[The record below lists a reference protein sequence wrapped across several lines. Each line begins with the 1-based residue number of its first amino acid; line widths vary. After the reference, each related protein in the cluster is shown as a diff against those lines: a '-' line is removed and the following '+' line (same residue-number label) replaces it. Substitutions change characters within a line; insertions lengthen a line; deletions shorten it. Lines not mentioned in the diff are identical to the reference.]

1 MRRRTLKKR
10 RVLVLMHESLVPPD
24 SLEGYSEEQIV
35 EWKVEFDVTHTLRE
49 MGHDVRPLGVSDELG
64 PVRRAIEEWKPHVT
78 FNLLEEFHGVGLY
91 DTNVVAYLELMRQ
104 PYTGCNPRGLLLA
117 HDKALSKKILAYHRI
132 PTPRFWVFPL
142 GRKVHPPKRAP
153 YPLLVKSVSE
163 EASLGISKDSLVR
176 NEEQLV
182 RRAEYIHEKIH
193 TDALVEEFIEGREL
207 YVGVLGNQ
215 RLATLPIWEMLFT
228 NVDDDTPVIAT
239 ARAKW
244 NSRYQ
249 KKIGLVT
256 QAARHLPE
264 GLRESIPKLCKRVY
278 RALNL
283 SGCARIDLRLREDGR
298 AYVLE
303 ANPNPNLAYGEDFA
317 ESAEK
322 FGLRYEE
329 LLQRIIGL
337 GLQYKAAW
345 RG

>member
-1 MRRRTLKKR
+1 MKR
-10 RVLVLMHESLVPPD
+10 QRVLVLMHESLVPPD
-24 SLEGYSEEQIV
+24 SLEGHSEEQIL

-49 MGHDVRPLGVSDELG
+49 MGHDVRPLGVSDDLG
-64 PVRRAIEEWKPHVT
+64 LVRRAIEGWKPHVT

-91 DTNVVAYLELMRQ
+91 DANVVAYLELMRQ

-117 HDKALSKKILAYHRI
+117 HDKALSKKILSYHRI
-132 PTPRFWVFPL
+132 PTPRFMVFSV
-142 GRKVHPPKRAP
+142 GQKVRPPKRAP

-176 NEEQLV
+176 NAEQLE
-182 RRAEYIHEKIH
+182 RRVHYVHEKIN

-207 YVGVLGNQ
+207 YVGVIGNQ

-228 NVDDDTPVIAT
+228 NVDDDTPLIAT

-249 KKIGLVT
+249 QKVGLVT
-256 QAARHLPE
+256 QQAKHLPD
-264 GLRESIPKLCKRVY
+264 GLDESIPRLCKRVY

-283 SGCARIDLRLREDGR
+283 SGYARIDLRLRDDGR

-322 FGLRYEE
+322 LGIGYED
-329 LLQRIIGL
+329 LLQRIINQGL
-337 GLQYKAAW
+337 RYKAAW